1 MPSHGLLWYF
11 GGLPRLIVM
20 CGITGAFA
28 SMSHAETYVCRSDRP
43 SAPYELTL
51 KGSAQGFVETQ
62 INPMIGVVES
72 PLVTHVNS
80 DSVLV
85 LSRGAEVDGFARGS
99 MILIDKTSMRFE
111 AVSLVVKIASEKGKD
126 KDVERKFFSRSGLCD
141 FER

>member
-1 MPSHGLLWYF
+1 
-11 GGLPRLIVM
+11 
-20 CGITGAFA
+20 
-28 SMSHAETYVCRSDRP
+28 
-43 SAPYELTL
+43 
-51 KGSAQGFVETQ
+51 
-62 INPMIGVVES
+62 MIGVVES

-85 LSRGAEVDGFARGS
+85 LSRGAEFDGFARGI